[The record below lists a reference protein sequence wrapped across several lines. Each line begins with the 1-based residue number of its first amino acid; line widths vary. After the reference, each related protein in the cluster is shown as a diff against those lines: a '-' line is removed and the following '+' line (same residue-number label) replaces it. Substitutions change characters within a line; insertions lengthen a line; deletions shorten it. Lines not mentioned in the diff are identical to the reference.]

1 VLHDDRHDD
10 MDDQRQTRHNQG
22 ERFTMSIL
30 RRLAFA
36 MLMVFGLTL
45 VTGTPAAASGA
56 DYSDKQGEIRVCKV
70 LKDGKDGK
78 YEKGGATFSFVIREK
93 KPNGEREVVK
103 FDLTVKAKDDKKCSQ
118 KYKVD
123 TGAYVVREKVV
134 ANGYKLHDIEVKGC
148 YYKDRN
154 DHDAKVVVDVP
165 EKHKCTVTFTNKKD
179 DRK

>member
-1 VLHDDRHDD
+1 
-10 MDDQRQTRHNQG
+10 
-22 ERFTMSIL
+22 MSIL
-30 RRLAFA
+30 RRLALA

-70 LKDGKDGK
+70 LKDGKDGKDGK

-154 DHDAKVVVDVP
+154 DNDAKVVVDVP